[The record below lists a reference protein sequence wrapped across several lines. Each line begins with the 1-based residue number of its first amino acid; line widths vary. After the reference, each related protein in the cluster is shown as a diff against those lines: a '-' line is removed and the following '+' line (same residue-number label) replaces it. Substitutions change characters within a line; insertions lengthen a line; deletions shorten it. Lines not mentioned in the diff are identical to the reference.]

1 MLCYNQP
8 QENTGRYHSLRS
20 LFLAGLRGGVP
31 VWRANRPCVFLLSTA
46 DPVHDVPGLLHKKAA
61 PSGRNPA
68 KMEVTLD
75 RSAFAFPV
83 KGYFMEFL
91 VSNINGYLT
100 FYYISPVLYDFRFC
114 HVGLVPNLYQRKMFR
129 SVATGGFTCA
139 LVSPLCRYIIAS
151 ASGKIKMGY
160 CIKQTSLFY

>member
-46 DPVHDVPGLLHKKAA
+46 DPVHWRTGFVAQKSRPT
-61 PSGRNPA
+61 GRNMA
-68 KMEVTLD
+68 KKEVTLD
-75 RSAFAFPV
+75 RSAFAFPA

-100 FYYISPVLYDFRFC
+100 FYCISPVLYDFRFC
-114 HVGLVPNLYQRKMFR
+114 HVGLCSQFISTEDVPVCCEGGIYLYI
-129 SVATGGFTCA
+129 G
-139 LVSPLCRYIIAS
+139 I
-151 ASGKIKMGY
+151 
-160 CIKQTSLFY
+160 TSL